1 MVKEEIGLFKTSM
14 SDFTAKLKDSCIK
27 TKKTT
32 LETDPYN
39 QYESEFDNTAVDHES
54 PTKKHKK
61 QSRLTE
67 PPVLTKK
74 RTESV
79 SSDKSTSDG
88 EERELLSKPVAL
100 AKLTQAF
107 NLSHELDEED
117 DYERSSTVELDCK
130 DRFFKNCDFIKTIKQ
145 EKSYAED
152 KEPSL
157 DMSALVNI
165 EMSNIKKPNASPEET
180 KFFDDNDYRGKEE
193 DKEIGADLLMY
204 LASSPSASQKLNKN
218 MITSPRPTTYS
229 LNIPNSQSTYLNS
242 DKKQQGE
249 AYGKYKNLNKKDYDH
264 MSAPSTLLDY
274 DGKTMLS
281 SNVSYKNNNVTYQ
294 NPQDKL
300 RSGMNT
306 ENSLPNKYKLLS
318 TPIAKNRDY
327 FGLDSSILRYATMSG
342 GSVVHSNYEIPD
354 VVLLSGKADLN
365 NKLKAA
371 AEDDKEISRVVEE
384 DVSLKGL
391 DETSDEETEELKST
405 DFKQQVKPKK
415 SKKKTANVDNEEGFD
430 INRLFVTPNISK
442 SGVMSN
448 DHSHHQMIDSVML
461 NKVSDA
467 IHLQPTN
474 NEDEV

>member
-1 MVKEEIGLFKTSM
+1 MSDKEVGLLKTRM
-14 SDFTAKLKDSCIK
+14 PDFTAKLKESYTK
-27 TKKTT
+27 AKKTT

-39 QYESEFDNTAVDHES
+39 QNDSELDSTAVDHES

-67 PPVLTKK
+67 PPVLMKK
-74 RTESV
+74 RTESI

-88 EERELLSKPVAL
+88 EERELLSKPIAL

-107 NLSHELDEED
+107 NLQHEIDEED
-117 DYERSSTVELDCK
+117 EYEQSSTVELDCK
-130 DRFFKNCDFIKTIKQ
+130 DRFFKNCDFIKTIKH
-145 EKSYAED
+145 EKDFAED

-165 EMSNIKKPNASPEET
+165 EMTNTKKPISSPEQT
-180 KFFDDNDYRGKEE
+180 KYYDVDNYKGKKQ

-218 MITSPRPTTYS
+218 MTTSPRPTNYS
-229 LNIPNSQSTYLNS
+229 LNIPQSQSTYLNS
-242 DKKQQGE
+242 EKKQQGD
-249 AYGKYKNLNKKDYDH
+249 AYGIYRNLKKDYDH
-264 MSAPSTLLDY
+264 MSAPSTVLDY
-274 DGKTMLS
+274 DGSTMLT
-281 SNVSYKNNNVTYQ
+281 NHVSYKNNNVTYQ
-294 NPQDKL
+294 NTQEKL
-300 RSGMNT
+300 RQGMNT
-306 ENSLPNKYKLLS
+306 ENAHPNKYKLLS
-318 TPIAKNRDY
+318 TPVAKNRDY

-371 AEDDKEISRVVEE
+371 EEDDKEVSRVVEE

-391 DETSDEETEELKST
+391 DETSDEETEESKPAEL
-405 DFKQQVKPKK
+405 KPKAETK
-415 SKKKTANVDNEEGFD
+415 KNKKKTSKYDGEEGFD

-467 IHLQPTN
+467 IHHQPPATN
-474 NEDEV
+474 DDE